1 MEIIQKIIEKFKNIN
16 YKKIPKVVFISAIGF
31 IFALHYVMGSVKTTK
46 EISPLRDP
54 AVKPYEHTLTG
65 LGIIEALDQNIV
77 VQPNY
82 SGKVAQ
88 VFVREGARVK
98 KGDSLYAL
106 DVEDLRANLCS
117 LQADAAAAKLNYENN
132 KLQWERVNN
141 LSDPRA
147 VSRDE
152 FSQKE
157 YLMKQSYANH
167 QSLTAKIKQN
177 KIQINRSIIKAPR
190 DGEVLK
196 VNIRTGEYVSA
207 GSTGV
212 LPVILGSS
220 DKLQIRVDI
229 DEINASN
236 YHSGANAVACLKGDS
251 SKRFPAKFVRVQP
264 YMVPKTNL
272 SGMSTERVDVRV
284 LQVIYDF
291 APPKFPVY
299 VGQQVDVFF
308 DNK

>member
-1 MEIIQKIIEKFKNIN
+1 MEIIQKIIEKLKDIDF
-16 YKKIPKVVFISAIGF
+16 KKIPKVVFVSAIGF
-31 IFALHYVMGSVKTTK
+31 IFAIYYVANSVKTTT
-46 EISPLRDP
+46 ELTPLRDP
-54 AVKPYEHTLTG
+54 ASKPYEHTLSG

-77 VQPNY
+77 VAPNY
-82 SGKVAQ
+82 SGKVVQ
-88 VFVREGARVK
+88 VFVREGAKVK
-98 KGDSLYAL
+98 KGTPLYAL
-106 DVEDLRANLCS
+106 DVEDLKAS
-117 LQADAAAAKLNYENN
+117 LNSLEADAAVAKLNYENN

-167 QSLTAKIKQN
+167 QSLMAKIKQN
-177 KIQINRSIIKAPR
+177 KIQINRSVIKAPR

-196 VNIRTGEYVSA
+196 VNIRTGEYVPTGSA
-207 GSTGV
+207 SV
-212 LPVILGSS
+212 VPVILGSR

-236 YHSGANAVACLKGDS
+236 YHPGVTAIASLKGDS
-251 SKRFPAKFVRVQP
+251 SKRFPVRFVRVQP

-272 SGMSTERVDVRV
+272 SGTSTERVDVRV

-291 APPKFPVY
+291 APPVFPVY